1 MFEKTHLD
9 LITCQK
15 TRNLMQDNY
24 WDVAT
29 TLLLPHYVN
38 SCSLLL
44 WCIII
49 HVSFHFRVILFSL
62 PLCLIK
68 ALDSNLGI

>member
-1 MFEKTHLD
+1 MSKDTQFDARQL
-9 LITCQK
+9 LG
-15 TRNLMQDNY
+15 RGNY
-24 WDVAT
+24 P
-29 TLLLPHYVN
+29 LLPHYVN